1 MAGGTSREVLDEI
14 ASRPGRDT
22 FVSGLIKALFIAA
35 SLLFLAALLFAPLA
49 TVFVSAFEK
58 GVKLYFSSFND
69 PDTLAAI
76 RLTLTV
82 AAIVVPLNT
91 IFGVSA
97 AWAIAKFEFKGKSI
111 LLTLIDL
118 PMAVSPVISGLVYVL
133 LFGMQGWFGL
143 WLQDHDM
150 SIIFAVPGIV
160 LATMFVTFPYVA
172 RELIPLMQ
180 QQGNDEEEAAI
191 TLGAGGLMTFF
202 HVTLPK
208 IRWGLLY
215 GVILCNARAMGEFGA
230 VSVVSGHVRGF
241 TNTMPLHIQI
251 LYEEYNY
258 VGAFAVASM
267 LTMLAV
273 VTLVIKTLVEWRTGY
288 RKRS

>member
-1 MAGGTSREVLDEI
+1 MAGPGTSQELLAEI

-22 FVSGLIKALFIAA
+22 VVAFVVKAAFIGT
-35 SLLFLAALLFAPLA
+35 SLLFLAALLFAPLI
-49 TVFVSAFEK
+49 TVFATALEK
-58 GVKLYFSSFND
+58 GFDLYFNSFKD
-69 PDTLAAI
+69 SDTLAAI

-82 AAIVVPLNT
+82 AAIVVPLNVV
-91 IFGVSA
+91 FGIA
-97 AWAIAKFEFKGKSI
+97 ASWAIAKFEFKGKSFLI
-111 LLTLIDL
+111 TMIDL
-118 PMAVSPVISGLVYVL
+118 PIAVSPVISGLIYVL
-133 LFGMQGWFGL
+133 LFGVQGWFGL
-143 WLQDHDM
+143 WLQERDI

-180 QQGNDEEEAAI
+180 QLGNDEEEAAI

-230 VSVVSGHVRGF
+230 VSVVSGHVRGV
-241 TNTMPLHIQI
+241 TTTMPLHIEI
-251 LYEEYNY
+251 LYQEYNF
-258 VGAFAVASM
+258 VGAFAVASL
-267 LTMLAV
+267 LTLLAL

-288 RKRS
+288 KRK